1 MTCSICKISYENGS
15 THHVSKNFEAII
27 IIKNAP
33 CLKCPQCGEVAYTL
47 DVAERL
53 SDIID
58 SLKNSAME
66 IAVTKYTKADTVA

>member
-1 MTCSICKISYENGS
+1 MTCSTCKIAYENDS

-27 IIKNAP
+27 IIKNVP

-53 SDIID
+53 SDIVD
-58 SLKNSAME
+58 SLKNSVME
-66 IAVTKYTKADTVA
+66 IAVTKYTEANTAA